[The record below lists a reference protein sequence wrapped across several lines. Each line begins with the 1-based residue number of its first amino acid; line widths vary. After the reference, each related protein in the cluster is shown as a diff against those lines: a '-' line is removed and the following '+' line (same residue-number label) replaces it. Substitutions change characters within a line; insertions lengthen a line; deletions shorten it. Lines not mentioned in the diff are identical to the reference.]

1 MPSRKAGRIPD
12 SELARLRRRGAS
24 LRALAEASGLSRAA
38 VSHRLLAAMGASAYH
53 VTRGYPSR
61 VLSERLE
68 ACGVRVNPEA
78 IGGWTGEQR
87 RAASEW
93 ASDVRRR
100 RSPDRRGHPRT
111 PPVPRP
117 DFLPLGL

>member
-1 MPSRKAGRIPD
+1 MPSRKAGWIPD
-12 SELARLRRRGAS
+12 SELVRLRRRGAS
-24 LRALAEASGLSRAA
+24 LKALAEAAGLSQAA
-38 VSHRLLAAMGASAYH
+38 VSRHLLAAMGASAYH
-53 VTRGYPSR
+53 ATRGYPCR
-61 VLSERLE
+61 ALSERLA
-68 ACGVRVNPEA
+68 ACGVRVSPEA
-78 IGGWTGEQR
+78 IGGWTAEQR

-117 DFLPLGL
+117 DFLPPGA

>member
-1 MPSRKAGRIPD
+1 MPSRKAGRIHD
-12 SELARLRRRGAS
+12 AELVRLRRRGAS
-24 LRALAEASGLSRAA
+24 LRAMASASGLSRAA
-38 VSHRLLAAMGASAYH
+38 VVRRLLAAMGTSGYH
-53 VTRGYPSR
+53 ATRGYPSR

-68 ACGVRVNPEA
+68 ACGVRVGPEA
-78 IGGWTGEQR
+78 IGGWTAEQR

-93 ASDVRRR
+93 ASDIRRR

-117 DFLPLGL
+117 VFLPP

>member
-1 MPSRKAGRIPD
+1 MPRRKAGRITD
-12 SELARLRRRGAS
+12 AELVRLRHRGAS

-38 VSHRLLAAMGASAYH
+38 VSRRLLAAMGTSAYH
-53 VTRGYPSR
+53 ATRGYPSR
-61 VLSERLE
+61 VLSERLS
-68 ACGVRVNPEA
+68 ACGVSVSPEA
-78 IGGWTGEQR
+78 IDGWTAEQR
-87 RAASEW
+87 HAASEW

-117 DFLPLGL
+117 DFLPPGP